1 MATRGK
7 GGSGKSA
14 SAWLLATM
22 TMLMVQ
28 TSMAESR
35 IIDLV
40 IRGGSLPLEQRV
52 IRVQQGDTVTLRWT
66 SDQALT
72 LHLHGYD
79 VERRVVP
86 GATATMSFTARAT
99 GRFPIEVHGS
109 EGRRAMT
116 LGYLEV
122 HPR

>member
-1 MATRGK
+1 MAWVLVMMT
-7 GGSGKSA
+7 
-14 SAWLLATM
+14 LLVA
-22 TMLMVQ
+22 Q
-28 TSMAESR
+28 PSMAEPT

-52 IRVQQGDTVTLRWT
+52 IRVQQGDVVTLRWA

-79 VERRVVP
+79 VEQHIVP

-99 GRFPIEVHGS
+99 GRFPIELHGS
-109 EGRRAMT
+109 EGRRATT